1 MFENFEIAWNQFQE
15 NPDLLH
21 QAVAEWEENGIND
34 PAILGLIDR
43 YHFHNGDVAM
53 VMQDIQILRSR
64 WKNPQSVAHQRN
76 RMWPAAAAIGALLLG
91 LGGWLSL
98 QQNKRPTW
106 SYHDA
111 GIPQYMD
118 EKMGSI
124 DWATIN
130 YCYQNGD
137 YSEMLQKIEASAG
150 SEYKNDTILY
160 YKAIAYLELEERDSA
175 LKFFQMVPQGNSVY
189 GLKSQYFIFHLEK
202 GGPNYKALGDMQI
215 KEDPILK
222 QAIQTDIAR

>member
-1 MFENFEIAWNQFQE
+1 NFEIAWNQFQE
-15 NPDLLH
+15 NPELLH

-64 WKNPQSVAHQRN
+64 WENPQSVAQQRN
-76 RMWPAAAAIGALLLG
+76 RIWPAAAAIAVLLLG
-91 LGGWLSL
+91 LGGWWAL

-118 EKMGSI
+118 DRKGSI

-130 YCYQNGD
+130 YYYQNGD
-137 YSEMLQKIEASAG
+137 YAQMLQNIESITRT
-150 SEYKNDTILY
+150 EYKNDTLLY
-160 YKAIAYLELEERDSA
+160 YKAIAYLELEELDSA
-175 LKFFQMVPQGNSVY
+175 IKYFQMVPKEKSVY
-189 GLKSQYFIFHLEK
+189 GLKAQYFIFHLEK

-215 KEDPILK
+215 KEDPILR